1 MSATSASPGA
11 VSYSIASGPATVA
24 GNTVSIT
31 GMGIVVIKATQAASG
46 LYNATSATTSI
57 AVAAASPGLAIVPIP
72 SVHYSSAPV
81 TVSSTTAS
89 SGSILYSVVSGPA
102 TVSGNKVTLTGAG
115 TVTLQANQAAA
126 GNYPR
131 CGRHNQ
137 LQREFLNALAGL
149 HPDSPPGAG
158 HLTVRRFC
166 NEPVAGR
173 YHLQRHERSRI
184 GGGQCGDSYGC
195 R

>member
-1 MSATSASPGA
+1 MTSASPGA

-57 AVAAASPGLAIVPIP
+57 AVLQQVPGWPLFHSQRALLLCAGHGVQHNGFVWKI
-72 SVHYSSAPV
+72 S
-81 TVSSTTAS
+81 
-89 SGSILYSVVSGPA
+89 SVVSGPA
-102 TVSGNKVTLTGAG
+102 TVSGNKVTADWRRHGDFAG
-115 TVTLQANQAAA
+115 KP
-126 GNYPR
+126 GCCRKIPR

-149 HPDSPPGAG
+149 HPDSPQVWAP
-158 HLTVRRFC
+158 HRSSFLQR
-166 NEPVAGR
+166 PVAGR